1 MDKPQTVTFTLSNTD
16 RRFCMREDMCLQRGT
31 NWVSKYNSAEFLLYI
46 SELMWEKIDLACI
59 YTNMFPLEAQWGPEG
74 G

>member
-1 MDKPQTVTFTLSNTD
+1 
-16 RRFCMREDMCLQRGT
+16 MREDMCLQRGT